1 MQRIIFHTAEALRI
15 SGILLQPYMPTK
27 ARQILDMLGV
37 QEGRR
42 GFADAVVGGDL
53 GYGRAIGEGVEKGK
67 GKYGTIF
74 PPLGVEE

>member
-1 MQRIIFHTAEALRI
+1 
-15 SGILLQPYMPTK
+15 MPTK

-37 QEGRR
+37 REGRR
-42 GFADAVVGGDL
+42 SFGDAVVGGDL
-53 GYGRAIGEGVEKGK
+53 GYGRAVGGGGGK